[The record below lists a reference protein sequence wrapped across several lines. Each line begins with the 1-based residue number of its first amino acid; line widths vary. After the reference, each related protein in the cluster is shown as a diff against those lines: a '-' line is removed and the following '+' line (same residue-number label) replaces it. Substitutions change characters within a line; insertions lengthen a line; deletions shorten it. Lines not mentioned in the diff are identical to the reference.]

1 MSIPRPTRPTFAPKI
16 REAWG
21 YNDALLHDELGIV
34 AEWRRGSRDTHFDMA
49 YVRGY
54 YRGMDD
60 AKSGTHRFE
69 CGLVDCTLCVKGEC
83 K

>member
-1 MSIPRPTRPTFAPKI
+1 MVSKFPDKI

-21 YNDALLHDELGIV
+21 YNDALLHSETRYVPLWHSGP
-34 AEWRRGSRDTHFDMA
+34 RDTHFDKS

-60 AKSGTHRFE
+60 AKASVSHFE
-69 CGLVDCTLCVKGEC
+69 CGLSDCSLCAAKGES